1 MLKNTCC
8 LFILL
13 MFSLFTQAQTKD
25 ADKILSILA
34 AQEKAWNEGD
44 IQQFMHGYWENDSLV
59 FVGKSGLTYG
69 YNNTL
74 ENYKKGYPDKTY
86 MGQLK
91 FTILSMQPLGKA
103 YYRIIG
109 KWELKRTV
117 GNLNGHYTLLLQKI
131 NGEWKIISDH
141 SS

>member
-1 MLKNTCC
+1 MIKNILCLCML
-8 LFILL
+8 LFAQ
-13 MFSLFTQAQTKD
+13 FASAQTKD
-25 ADKILSILA
+25 ANKILQIMS

-44 IQQFMHGYWENDSLV
+44 IEEFMKGYWENDSLV

-74 ENYKKGYPDKTY
+74 ANYKKGYPDKTY
-86 MGQLK
+86 MGKLK
-91 FTILSMQPLGKA
+91 FTILSMQPLGKQF
-103 YYRIIG
+103 YRVIG
-109 KWELKRTV
+109 KWELTRTV
-117 GNLNGHYTLLLQKI
+117 GNLSGHYTLLLQKI

>member
-13 MFSLFTQAQTKD
+13 MLSLFTQAQTKD

-44 IQQFMHGYWENDSLV
+44 IQQFMLGYWENDSLV

-109 KWELKRTV
+109 KWALKRTV
-117 GNLNGHYTLLLQKI
+117 GNLNGHFTLLLQKI

>member
-1 MLKNTCC
+1 MLKNICC

-13 MFSLFTQAQTKD
+13 MLSQFAQAQTKD

>member
-1 MLKNTCC
+1 MIKNILCLCML
-8 LFILL
+8 LFAQ
-13 MFSLFTQAQTKD
+13 FANAQTKD
-25 ADKILSILA
+25 ANKILQIMA

-44 IQQFMHGYWENDSLV
+44 IQQFMKGYWENDSLV

-74 ENYKKGYPDKTY
+74 ANYKKGYPDKTY
-86 MGQLK
+86 MGKLK
-91 FTILSMQPLGKA
+91 FTILSMQPFGKQF
-103 YYRIIG
+103 YRVIG
-109 KWELKRTV
+109 KWELTRTV
-117 GNLNGHYTLLLQKI
+117 GNVSGHYTLLLQKI

>member
-1 MLKNTCC
+1 MIKNILCLCML
-8 LFILL
+8 LFAQ
-13 MFSLFTQAQTKD
+13 FANAQTKD
-25 ADKILSILA
+25 ANKILQIMA

-44 IQQFMHGYWENDSLV
+44 IQQFMKGYWENDSLV

-74 ENYKKGYPDKTY
+74 ANYKKGYPDKTY
-86 MGQLK
+86 MGKLK
-91 FTILSMQPLGKA
+91 FTILSMQPLGKQF
-103 YYRIIG
+103 YRVIG
-109 KWELKRTV
+109 KWELTRTV
-117 GNLNGHYTLLLQKI
+117 GNVSGHYTLLLQKI

>member
-1 MLKNTCC
+1 MIKNILCLCML
-8 LFILL
+8 LFAQ
-13 MFSLFTQAQTKD
+13 FANAQTKE
-25 ADKILSILA
+25 ANKILQIMA

-44 IQQFMHGYWENDSLV
+44 IEQFMKGYWENDSLV

-74 ENYKKGYPDKTY
+74 ANYKKGYPDKTY
-86 MGQLK
+86 MGKLK
-91 FTILSMQPLGKA
+91 FTILSMQPLGKQF
-103 YYRIIG
+103 YRVIG
-109 KWELKRTV
+109 KWELTRTV
-117 GNLNGHYTLLLQKI
+117 GNLSGHYTLLLQKI

>member
-1 MLKNTCC
+1 MKRNLLC
-8 LFILL
+8 LFMLL
-13 MFSLFTQAQTKD
+13 GAQFVNAQTKD
-25 ADKILSILA
+25 ANRILQIMA

-44 IQQFMHGYWENDSLV
+44 LKQFMQGYWENDSLV

-74 ENYKKGYPDKTY
+74 ANYKKGYPDKNY
-86 MGQLK
+86 MGKLK
-91 FTILSMQPLGKA
+91 FTILSIQPLGKKF
-103 YYRIIG
+103 YRIIG
-109 KWELKRTV
+109 KWELTRTV

-131 NGEWKIISDH
+131 KGEWKIISDH